1 MYTEGADP
9 LGLVDFKKKEKNKQE
24 IMEENKDPIE
34 MKRTKTC
41 QSSLYNNQ

>member
-1 MYTEGADP
+1 MCTEGADP
-9 LGLVDFKKKEKNKQE
+9 LGLVDFKKKKNE
-24 IMEENKDPIE
+24 IIEENKDPIE

>member
-1 MYTEGADP
+1 MCTEGADP
-9 LGLVDFKKKEKNKQE
+9 LGLVDFKKKKKKKE